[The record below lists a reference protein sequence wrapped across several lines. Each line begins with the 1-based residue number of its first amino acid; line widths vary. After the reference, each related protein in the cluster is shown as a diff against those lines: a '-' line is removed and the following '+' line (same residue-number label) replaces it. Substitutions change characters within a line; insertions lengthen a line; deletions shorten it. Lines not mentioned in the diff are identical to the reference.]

1 MVMVTISKEA
11 EKLYAEARI
20 EAEKTGLDID
30 EQYCHGIVSGVRA
43 ALGSIAA
50 GLMIQT
56 GDIAVDEYKNKK

>member
-1 MVMVTISKEA
+1 MVMVTVSKET
-11 EKLYAEARI
+11 EKLYVEARI

-43 ALGSIAA
+43 VLGSIAA